1 MKKYQLLF
9 LFFII
14 TANLMAAFGGHQVPS
29 ILRSATIYRNG
40 AELVH
45 TAKTTLRQGNN
56 ELVITDIS
64 NNIDVNSIRI
74 GSTGNVTILS
84 VEFSKEY
91 LKPETKSPLI
101 KKLQDSVDLLQR
113 ELEKESVL
121 MKTDNDMLDL
131 LASNKKVGGEQNGLS
146 MVELSKM
153 MDYYKQKSLELRT
166 ELNTAREKEARLNTS
181 IEKLEAQILEED
193 KKNTKTSGRIL
204 LQL

>member
-1 MKKYQLLF
+1 
-9 LFFII
+9 
-14 TANLMAAFGGHQVPS
+14 MAAEGGHQVPS